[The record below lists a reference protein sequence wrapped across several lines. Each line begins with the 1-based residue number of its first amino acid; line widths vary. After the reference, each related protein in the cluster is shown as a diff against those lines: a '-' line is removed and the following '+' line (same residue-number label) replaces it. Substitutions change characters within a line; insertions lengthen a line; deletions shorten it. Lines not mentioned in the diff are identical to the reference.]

1 VRLCPWADVVYGCDG
16 PWWHGKNGLP
26 KFSGTKLAHDTGVC
40 ATYRDVHKIEVRDHD
55 LMLFD
60 EPGVVGSGG
69 NSGFQAINI
78 AAQFG
83 ASRILLIGF
92 DMHAA
97 AGVHWY
103 GHNGWQNASN
113 PSDYNYIHWRQALTK
128 QSRVLGSMG
137 IDVVNASEDS
147 ALTCFRSSSVEH
159 TLMDWNL

>member
-1 VRLCPWADVVYGCDG
+1 
-16 PWWHGKNGLP
+16 
-26 KFSGTKLAHDTGVC
+26 
-40 ATYRDVHKIEVRDHD
+40 
-55 LMLFD
+55 MLFD

-103 GHNGWQNASN
+103 GHNGWHNASN

-128 QSRVLGSMG
+128 QSRVLGGMG
-137 IDVVNASEDS
+137 IDVVNGSQGS
-147 ALTCFRSSSVEH
+147 ALTCFRSSSVER